1 MGRYRTLIIVS
12 RESLPFE
19 PKSTKPKSKSDSQP
33 LRREDGTGPT
43 NDSQGQN
50 IPKVVS
56 DRMLRRAL
64 IFSGLPML
72 VSLAILG
79 VSYYIVLNRIFDL
92 SGTVVLF
99 ASLAFLGLS
108 VVGLS
113 YGILSASWDEDRVGN
128 WFGYAD
134 FQVNFD
140 RMLSAYKA
148 SREARRNL
156 PK

>member
-1 MGRYRTLIIVS
+1 
-12 RESLPFE
+12 
-19 PKSTKPKSKSDSQP
+19 
-33 LRREDGTGPT
+33 
-43 NDSQGQN
+43 
-50 IPKVVS
+50 
-56 DRMLRRAL
+56 
-64 IFSGLPML
+64 ML